1 MNNKIIYINDNE
13 AMVSKKF
20 EKNARVFGTP
30 EFKLWREYLRECPN
44 AKMITKSIKKNP
56 NKKTYKNLTYPNMR
70 LYIREQ
76 ENAKE
81 LEAEFDK
88 EIRMSKI
95 QLNPYKAVL
104 AWFLQKFEN
113 YDSYKKFFKELEEK
127 DNEKNNEKNNEN
139 EPDEE
144 TTNVNIEN
152 IPSAVNE

>member
-30 EFKLWREYLRECPN
+30 EFKLWREYLREFPN

-56 NKKTYKNLTYPNMR
+56 NKRTNKNLKYKNMR
-70 LYIREQ
+70 QFIKEQ
-76 ENAKE
+76 DNAEE
-81 LEAEFDK
+81 LLQEFDK

-95 QLNPYKAVL
+95 QSNPYKAVL

-113 YDSYKKFFKELEEK
+113 YDSYKEFFKNLDEEK
-127 DNEKNNEKNNEN
+127 NS
-139 EPDEE
+139 E
-144 TTNVNIEN
+144 TTNVNIEDM
-152 IPSAVNE
+152 PSVVNE